1 MRGGRTRHHMPSG
14 WWLLMSLCSFF
25 GVLTWY
31 LRNFTNRDDMLRISA
46 FTGIACML
54 SLLFWTLSMDL

>member
-1 MRGGRTRHHMPSG
+1 MPSG